1 MIKFLVMLS
10 FVCACS
16 ASRQLSPADMLCLE
30 LRDTTV
36 VPPYVIRFHDASIGG
51 KNHLRLSGRLESPD
65 GSPLANVPV
74 QIGHWQHD
82 DEGSYFFIRIE
93 TATDSAG
100 SFRIVTDIRPEES
113 LIVESPLETRFFQI
127 GEALDG
133 IPCED

>member
-1 MIKFLVMLS
+1 
-10 FVCACS
+10 
-16 ASRQLSPADMLCLE
+16 MLCLE

-36 VPPYVIRFHDASIGG
+36 VSPYVIRFNETVIQR
-51 KNHLRLSGRLESPD
+51 KNHLSLSGRVESLQ
-65 GSPLANVPV
+65 GTPLTGVPV

-100 SFRIVTDIRPEES
+100 HFRIATDIRPEES

-133 IPCED
+133 HPCDR